1 MENEVRIFFFNITNK
16 FLKNKVPNRFDL
28 HQNKS
33 IETTLKKK
41 KGFLQAHGICR
52 SGKLRCEF
60 AKQNA
65 LNTTYNNYKS
75 KKGVWKKKNNAH
87 VVEESHDQLIKYDN

>member
-41 KGFLQAHGICR
+41 KKVSCKHMGSADLA
-52 SGKLRCEF
+52 SCEF

-65 LNTTYNNYKS
+65 VNTTYNNYK
-75 KKGVWKKKNNAH
+75 
-87 VVEESHDQLIKYDN
+87 